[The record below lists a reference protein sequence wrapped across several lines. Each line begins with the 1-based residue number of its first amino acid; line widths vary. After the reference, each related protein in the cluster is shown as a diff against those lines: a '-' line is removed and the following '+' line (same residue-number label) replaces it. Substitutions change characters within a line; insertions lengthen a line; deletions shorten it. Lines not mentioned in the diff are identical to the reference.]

1 MVRRTIPGLDS
12 VRVEDMVGVDVC
24 DECDECDECDACA
37 VVVRYGGGT
46 SSSDVVGVSLGVLD
60 LDSYASFDVREVS
73 DKMEE
78 SCIFIC
84 CTLFNMSVASVPGSI
99 RSSFVKTPMV
109 RNPSGSTDL
118 AIFNASELA
127 RSVLPAVTAR
137 MIALGFEM

>member
-12 VRVEDMVGVDVC
+12 VRVEDMAGVDV
-24 DECDECDECDACA
+24 CDECDECDACA

-78 SCIFIC
+78 SYIFMF
-84 CTLFNMSVASVPGSI
+84 CTLFNMSVAVYG
-99 RSSFVKTPMV
+99 KQY
-109 RNPSGSTDL
+109 
-118 AIFNASELA
+118 E
-127 RSVLPAVTAR
+127 
-137 MIALGFEM
+137 